1 MSESAI
7 QPAIGL
13 PPNETVEFF
22 RAKGT
27 YPISR
32 RWWDVWEEEHL
43 RAFTVAKIM
52 DRQLLERIRA
62 SLDEVLAN
70 GGTFE
75 MWKERIL
82 PELKNAGWWGKVQ
95 NKELTGTNRAI
106 LVSEGRLRTIYGTN
120 LRMARAAGQWKRIQ
134 ALKAVRPYL
143 LYSAMR
149 DGRTRPKHRVWGGV
163 DSGRPIILPVDHP
176 AWRWMYPPNGWNCRC
191 LVIQLSEAD
200 LKRRGLSVTTD
211 AQLLAMGWP
220 ISDTLDPAN
229 SSDFVRGHGIIERV
243 PNGVDPGFGY
253 NVGQHHLRG
262 FVPAGDIGE
271 IVAPIISTTPKPA
284 MPAPRLVPDLSL
296 SPDMDMEEVIR
307 RFKNHLGTPD
317 ATGTVIFN
325 DVLGEPI
332 IIDDSF
338 FFRGGTNLGPSTWK
352 LDNSD
357 RRKHALYTADALKEP
372 DEIWYVWER
381 VLDKDGGSNYRVT
394 RRYVSYVTVGGKN
407 RPMIVVVTVNRDGW
421 QGTTAFAARN
431 MNYAEKDMVRGGVL
445 AYRRK

>member
-13 PPNETVEFF
+13 PPDDTVEFF
-22 RAKGT
+22 RSKGT

-62 SLDEVLAN
+62 SLDEVLAG

-82 PELKNAGWWGKVQ
+82 PELKSAGWWGKVQ
-95 NKELTGTNRAI
+95 NKELTGTNRPI

-134 ALKAVRPYL
+134 ALKAGRPYL

-149 DGRTRPKHRVWGGV
+149 DGRTRPKHRIWGGI
-163 DSGRPIILPVDHP
+163 DSGRPIVLPVDHP

-211 AQLLAMGWP
+211 AQLLAVGWP
-220 ISDTLDPAN
+220 IGDTLDPAA
-229 SSDFVRGHGIIERV
+229 SSDFVRGHGIIESV
-243 PNGVDPGFGY
+243 PTGVDPGFGY
-253 NVGQHHLRG
+253 NVGQHHLKGIAAR
-262 FVPAGDIGE
+262 FDDA
-271 IVAPIISTTPKPA
+271 
-284 MPAPRLVPDLSL
+284 DLSSIIPAATQLEPLQPKHIAKQSFAPMDEIEATAKWVELIGGDELKL
-296 SPDMDMEEVIR
+296 SDPV
-307 RFKNHLGTPD
+307 
-317 ATGTVIFN
+317 
-325 DVLGEPI
+325 GEPLI
-332 IIDDSF
+332 IGSDFWFDSKGRSKIAK
-338 FFRGGTNLGPSTWK
+338 RGRERFLWHI
-352 LDNSD
+352 LDTIKD
-357 RRKHALYTADALKEP
+357 PA
-372 DEIWYVWER
+372 EIWYGWETDDPAKR
-381 VLDKDGGSNYRVT
+381 RADAPPHPSQII
-394 RRYVSYVTVGGKN
+394 RRYIGHYNEDGSDV
-407 RPMIVVVTVNRDGW
+407 RIVVFVDMSRDGW
-421 QGTTAFAARN
+421 KVMTAFDADERYSDAR
-431 MNYAEKDMVRGGVL
+431 RHGVL
-445 AYRRK
+445 AWRRQ